1 MQSQELHIVLPDTT
15 IHVNDVRR
23 VLPALQESLRSL
35 GNRGQLGT
43 IYQLQVVSMDS
54 SLANLSLHFRDATI
68 PVPIPDTLVVFD
80 EKGRGLPQLASF
92 LHGSGIVPGSYL
104 HSGER
109 PGWQVSSRSY
119 FRSEKG
125 YGIRYDVH
133 DVSNQTVQIL
143 AGYDRQGS
151 RTGELV
157 GEIALDLPNFLGT
170 LRYLQIHWR
179 RLSAVTQTIR
189 LAYTEPRLPLLPVGS
204 HLAFRQALRD
214 TLYLE
219 RDFKVQLTSLPGQ
232 QWNTAIG
239 IGTRILHVT
248 DHGNEQGLNS
258 YHQQSIN
265 LSLQRQTFD
274 RPTNP
279 VRGWQFRLFLE
290 GGTLSGVHLD
300 SRAALA
306 QFELRL
312 GAVWSPSRVTLAQE
326 IRTVGILAA
335 NYSPQVSEY
344 GQFGGGASLRG
355 YQEDQFLSPWGIVSR
370 SELRLPAG
378 TTSRWHLFMDNGRLA
393 EVPWLAS
400 VGFGFVLHAGRELI
414 QLDLAWN
421 REDSFRGAKIHL
433 RLIGLL
439 AGE

>member
-1 MQSQELHIVLPDTT
+1 
-15 IHVNDVRR
+15 
-23 VLPALQESLRSL
+23 
-35 GNRGQLGT
+35 
-43 IYQLQVVSMDS
+43 MDS
-54 SLANLSLHFRDATI
+54 SMANLSLRFREDSI
-68 PVPIPDTLVVFD
+68 PVPPPDTLVVFD
-80 EKGRGLPQLASF
+80 EGGRELPQLSSF
-92 LHGSGIVPGSYL
+92 LQGSGITRGRYL

-109 PGWQVSSRSY
+109 PGWQVWSRSY
-119 FRSEKG
+119 FRTENG
-125 YGIRYDVH
+125 YGIRYDVR

-143 AGYDRQGS
+143 AGYDRQDS
-151 RTGELV
+151 RAGELV

-189 LAYTEPRLPLLPVGS
+189 LAYTEPSLPFLPVGS

-232 QWNTAIG
+232 QWITAIG
-239 IGTRILHVT
+239 VGTRILHVT
-248 DHGNEQGLNS
+248 GHGNAQGLKS
-258 YHQQSIN
+258 YRQQSIN

-274 RPTNP
+274 RSANPVRP

-290 GGTLSGVHLD
+290 GGTLSGTHID
-300 SRAALA
+300 SKAALA
-306 QFELRL
+306 QLELRL
-312 GAVWSPSRVTLAQE
+312 GAVWTPSRITLAQE
-326 IRTVGILAA
+326 IRTVRILGV

-370 SELRLPAG
+370 SELRMPAG
-378 TTSRWHLFMDNGRLA
+378 TTSRWHLFMDNGWLA

-400 VGFGFVLHAGRELI
+400 VGFGFVLHAGREQI

-421 REDSFRGAKIHL
+421 KEDSFRGAKIHL